1 MIVKSCPTFDN
12 IFIEIDTAVVF
23 HCKETDEDIK
33 NFAYNISI
41 NQLNEQLEAA
51 LTERVRVLV
60 RSKTHLEVYTLR
72 KDHTGEMLEFL
83 NKMFAD
89 KGLEFTRIIITDVR
103 LPKDISQP
111 LDRKAQYGS
120 MNLYE
125 TSRHEFD
132 MRLLND
138 EGEFQIFRTRKE
150 YERAQVSSSFTVDVK
165 KAEREYKLVQ
175 ADATKAVSEVN

>member
-1 MIVKSCPTFDN
+1 
-12 IFIEIDTAVVF
+12 
-23 HCKETDEDIK
+23 
-33 NFAYNISI
+33 
-41 NQLNEQLEAA
+41 
-51 LTERVRVLV
+51 
-60 RSKTHLEVYTLR
+60 
-72 KDHTGEMLEFL
+72 
-83 NKMFAD
+83 
-89 KGLEFTRIIITDVR
+89 
-103 LPKDISQP
+103 
-111 LDRKAQYGS
+111 